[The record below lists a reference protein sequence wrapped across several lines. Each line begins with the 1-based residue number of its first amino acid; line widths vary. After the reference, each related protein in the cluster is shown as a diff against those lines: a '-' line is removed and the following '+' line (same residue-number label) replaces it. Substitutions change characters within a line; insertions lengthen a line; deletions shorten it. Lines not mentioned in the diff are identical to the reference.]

1 MSQYYNDLNF
11 DAIFKEAFDAI
22 INKCSRILSS
32 KEALKNNPEVAA
44 DFFGISRRFLNKK
57 KAVFYNCSFLED
69 ILTVYMSGI
78 GLEHPESAE
87 YHSKFLIELLED
99 LSSLAKRSNMNINDL
114 KLMQVE
120 NHNPEVIQ

>member
-1 MSQYYNDLNF
+1 MSQYYSDPGF

-22 INKCSRILSS
+22 INKCSRILCT

-57 KAVFYNCSFLED
+57 KAVFYNCNFLED
-69 ILTVYMSGI
+69 LLTVYMRGI

-87 YHSKFLIELLED
+87 NHSKFLVELLED
-99 LSSLAKRSNMNINDL
+99 LSSLAKKSDMNINDL
-114 KLMQVE
+114 KMMQVE
-120 NHNPEVIQ
+120 NHNPEII